1 MRILLVEDDKKISS
15 YLVQG
20 LAKHGH
26 AVDAVGDGQD
36 GLLLGLR
43 EPYDLAIIDRLL
55 PGLDGLSLLKG
66 IRVTGRQFPV
76 LLLTSMGR
84 VSDKVEGLDAGADDY
99 MMKPFSFAEL
109 LARVNALDR
118 RGRIPQVKTALRVAD
133 LELDIESRIV
143 TRGAQVIDLLPREFA
158 ILHYLVKNKGRIIT
172 KNMILE
178 NIWNINFNPESSIV
192 ETHISRLRA
201 KIDKPFQEPL
211 IHTKRNIGYSIYESR

>member
-1 MRILLVEDDKKISS
+1 MRILLVEDDKKISN
-15 YLVQG
+15 YIVQG

-66 IRVTGRQFPV
+66 IRATGRQFPV

-118 RGRIPQVKTALRVAD
+118 RGRIPQVKTTLRVAD

-143 TRGAQVIDLLPREFA
+143 TRGAQVIDLLPREFE

-178 NIWNINFNPESSIV
+178 KIWNINFNPESSVV

-201 KIDKPFQEPL
+201 KIDKPFSRPL
-211 IHTKRNIGYSIYESR
+211 LHTKRNLGYSIYESR

>member
-1 MRILLVEDDKKISS
+1 MRILLVEDDKKISN

-66 IRVTGRQFPV
+66 IRATGRQFPV

-118 RGRIPQVKTALRVAD
+118 RGRIPQAKTTLRVAD

-143 TRGAQVIDLLPREFA
+143 TRGAQVIDLLPREFE

-178 NIWNINFNPESSIV
+178 KIWNINFSPESSVV

-201 KIDKPFQEPL
+201 KLDKPFQKPL
-211 IHTKRNIGYSIYESR
+211 LHTKRNLGYSIYEPR